1 MSYLRNQKFNFYSS
15 NVNKMQ
21 KQLTF
26 LFLFFNFLSFSQ
38 DITLKGIIKD
48 NKNRGIQS
56 ASVSLLDESED
67 ILGYNFTDE
76 DGNYSITFEKPKTD
90 NITIEIAC
98 LSYHK
103 TSKIISLS
111 NRNQNFSLEEKI
123 EELNEVVV
131 ESGKKIRIAQDTTFI
146 KVASFGNKTELTVE
160 DILKK
165 LPGIE
170 VLKDGTIKAHGKTID
185 KK

>member
-67 ILGYNFTDE
+67 ILGYNFSD
-76 DGNYSITFEKPKTD
+76 
-90 NITIEIAC
+90 
-98 LSYHK
+98 
-103 TSKIISLS
+103 
-111 NRNQNFSLEEKI
+111 
-123 EELNEVVV
+123 
-131 ESGKKIRIAQDTTFI
+131 
-146 KVASFGNKTELTVE
+146 
-160 DILKK
+160 
-165 LPGIE
+165 
-170 VLKDGTIKAHGKTID
+170 
-185 KK
+185 

>member
-1 MSYLRNQKFNFYSS
+1 
-15 NVNKMQ
+15 MQ

-26 LFLFFNFLSFSQ
+26 LFLFFNFYSFSQ
-38 DITLKGIIKD
+38 EITLKGKIID
-48 NKNRGIQS
+48 QQNRGIQS

-67 ILGYNFTDE
+67 ILGYNFSDE
-76 DGNYSITFEKPKTD
+76 EGEYSITFEKPKTG
-90 NITIEIAC
+90 NVTIEISS
-98 LSYHK
+98 LGYHK
-103 TSKIISLS
+103 ISKIISLS
-111 NRNQNFSLEEKI
+111 NLSHNFSLEEKI

-165 LPGIE
+165 LPGI
-170 VLKDGTIKAHGKTID
+170 
-185 KK
+185 

>member
-1 MSYLRNQKFNFYSS
+1 
-15 NVNKMQ
+15 MQ

-26 LFLFFNFLSFSQ
+26 LFLCFNFFSFSQ
-38 DITLKGIIKD
+38 EITLKGKIID
-48 NKNRGIQS
+48 QQNRGIQS
-56 ASVSLLDESED
+56 ASVSLFDESED

-111 NRNQNFSLEEKI
+111 NRN
-123 EELNEVVV
+123 
-131 ESGKKIRIAQDTTFI
+131 
-146 KVASFGNKTELTVE
+146 
-160 DILKK
+160 
-165 LPGIE
+165 
-170 VLKDGTIKAHGKTID
+170 
-185 KK
+185 